1 MTKSS
6 RHPNMLDV
14 SDTVLLVIDVQER
27 FRSVQ
32 KSFDT
37 MLAGCVKLVKTFRA
51 LDLPIIVTEQYPK
64 GLGKTVEELTEVLG
78 SIQPLPKTVFS
89 SYGCAGVPEQIES
102 SKARKVLVCGIETHV
117 CVNQTVHDLL
127 AAGYR
132 VQVAVDAVESRHTMD
147 RELALRRMEA
157 AGAVL
162 TSTEAAA
169 FELMV
174 DAKHAKFRE
183 VQALYI

>member
-1 MTKSS
+1 MTQAG

-32 KSFDT
+32 KEFDT
-37 MLAGCVKLVKTFRA
+37 MAAGCIKLIKTFRA

-64 GLGKTVEELTEVLG
+64 GLGQTIGEIRELLG
-78 SIQPLPKTVFS
+78 SIEPLTKTVFS
-89 SYGCAGVPEQIES
+89 SYGCAGVPEQLES
-102 SKARKVLVCGIETHV
+102 AKARKVLVCGIETHV

-132 VQVAVDAVESRHTMD
+132 VHVAVDAVESRHAVD

-157 AGAVL
+157 AGAIL
-162 TSTEAAA
+162 TTTEAAA

-174 DAKHAKFRE
+174 DAKHEKFRE
-183 VQALYI
+183 VQAFYI

>member
-1 MTKSS
+1 M
-6 RHPNMLDV
+6 
-14 SDTVLLVIDVQER
+14 
-27 FRSVQ
+27 
-32 KSFDT
+32 
-37 MLAGCVKLVKTFRA
+37 
-51 LDLPIIVTEQYPK
+51 
-64 GLGKTVEELTEVLG
+64 
-78 SIQPLPKTVFS
+78 
-89 SYGCAGVPEQIES
+89 PEQIES

-132 VQVAVDAVESRHTMD
+132 VQVAVDAVESRHAVD
-147 RELALRRMEA
+147 RDLALRRMEVS
-157 AGAVL
+157 GAVL